1 MKEKAILT
9 KKMTKTVL
17 AKTLG
22 ISRQSLYYQK
32 KQLLLDEEVKGQI
45 ESVLSEN
52 PAYGH
57 KRIALALKLN
67 KKRILRVMK
76 KFGMKPYRPH
86 ARTPRKKDDEGRAT
100 LEKAVNVYRL
110 RCPLHPN
117 IVWVSDFTYIKY
129 QGRFIYVATVMDMYT
144 RESIGIAISRFHD
157 KNLVMEAFMDAEK
170 TIGTAPIYLHS
181 DQGSEYTSDDYKTY
195 VTAKQVILSFADKAS
210 PWQNGFQESFYGKFK
225 VDLGEVSSF
234 ETLGELIEAIHQT
247 IYYYNHKRKHT
258 ALKMSPVEFKLLPN
272 VRLFQCSGNNQAIEI
287 EGGALQ
293 LKVEKHA
300 HGMREHLTNEPLLK
314 VSQIMDSNPGDS
326 EVFG

>member
-1 MKEKAILT
+1 MKEKAMLT
-9 KKMTKTVL
+9 KKITKTAL

-32 KQLLLDEEVKGQI
+32 QQPLLDEEVKTQI
-45 ESVLSEN
+45 EAALSDN

-129 QGRFIYVATVMDMYT
+129 RGKFIYVATLMDMYT
-144 RESIGIAISRFHD
+144 REVIGIALSRFHD
-157 KNLVMEAFMDAEK
+157 KNLVMEAFMHAEK
-170 TIGTAPIYLHS
+170 TTGTAPVYLHS
-181 DQGSEYTSDDYKTY
+181 DQGSEYTSADYKTY
-195 VTAKQVILSFADKAS
+195 VTTKQVILSFADKAS

-225 VDLGEVSSF
+225 IDLGEVSRF

-247 IYYYNHKRKHT
+247 VHYYNHKRKHT
-258 ALKMSPVEFKLLPN
+258 TLKMSPVEFKLLYQERN
-272 VRLFQCSGNNQAIEI
+272 HKAERSHKAFV
-287 EGGALQ
+287 
-293 LKVEKHA
+293 
-300 HGMREHLTNEPLLK
+300 
-314 VSQIMDSNPGDS
+314 
-326 EVFG
+326 